1 MDFDN
6 GGDIEGYDYD
16 DDIDSNRDNNG
27 QGVDLLDELGT
38 DDDSM
43 LTIMITC
50 HMIVTTMLT
59 QVKGLVSRLDEL
71 ETELEGERNNR
82 GKAEKSRWIPF

>member
-1 MDFDN
+1 MVM
-6 GGDIEGYDYD
+6 IL
-16 DDIDSNRDNNG
+16 ILISNRDNNG
-27 QGVDLLDELGT
+27 QGVGLLDELGT

-43 LTIMITC
+43 LMILIMC

>member
-1 MDFDN
+1 MVMTLRFMPMVM
-6 GGDIEGYDYD
+6 IL
-16 DDIDSNRDNNG
+16 ILISNLDNNG

-38 DDDSM
+38 GDESM
-43 LTIMITC
+43 LMIMILC

>member
-1 MDFDN
+1 MTVVF
-6 GGDIEGYDYD
+6 
-16 DDIDSNRDNNG
+16 
-27 QGVDLLDELGT
+27 
-38 DDDSM
+38 
-43 LTIMITC
+43 MITC
-50 HMIVTTMLT
+50 HIMMIDDMIFDNNDN